1 MKIIINKN
9 VLLLA
14 LSRIQSVVEKSSI
27 MPITANALITAKENK
42 LTVSATN
49 LEIGMIA
56 HYNEVTIK
64 KEGTL
69 SVNARKFFE
78 IIRELPEEEI
88 TIDEKDNYHIEIT
101 SSKVRFNIIGL
112 PPEDFPLFFQQDTTA
127 YSQWDT
133 EKIKIMIDYTAFSMS
148 GDETRINIAG
158 AFIERQE
165 DK

>member
-9 VLLLA
+9 VILLA

-27 MPITANALITAKENK
+27 MPITANALITAKENI

-88 TIDEKDNYHIEIT
+88 TIDEKENYHMVKRIVDIDKKFTRKQST
-101 SSKVRFNIIGL
+101 SAKFINLSKNLR
-112 PPEDFPLFFQQDTTA
+112 T
-127 YSQWDT
+127 
-133 EKIKIMIDYTAFSMS
+133 FS
-148 GDETRINIAG
+148 
-158 AFIERQE
+158 
-165 DK
+165 

>member
-1 MKIIINKN
+1 MKIVINKN
-9 VLLLA
+9 ILLLA

-27 MPITANALITAKENK
+27 MPITANALITAKENQ

-56 HYNEVTIK
+56 HYKEVTIK

-78 IIRELPEEEI
+78 IVRELPEEEI

-112 PPEDFPLFFQQDTTA
+112 PPEDFPLFF
-127 YSQWDT
+127 S
-133 EKIKIMIDYTAFSMS
+133 
-148 GDETRINIAG
+148 AG
-158 AFIERQE
+158 YNGI
-165 DK
+165 